1 MTIGI
6 YARPL
11 KADAMQSLLELLA
24 ELSRNQVEM
33 LLYKPLYE
41 SIANLQP
48 YQHCR
53 PFEDAATLCKEADCL
68 ITVGG
73 DGTLLDAVSL
83 ISGCNLPVLGL
94 NFGRLGFLASV
105 NKQGIR
111 QAIEQLVHGNY
122 SLDKRSM
129 VELHADRDLFQ
140 GVHQALN
147 EFAIHKRDSSSMIT
161 IHAYLN
167 GDYLNTYWA
176 DGLIVATPT
185 GSTGYSMSCGGPIIL
200 PSNKNFIVTP
210 VAPHNLNVRPV
221 IVPDDVVI
229 SFEIE
234 HRESNFLISLDSR
247 TEVIDSTVQLAIRK
261 ADRCFNLIR
270 LQHENYLTTLRNK
283 LMWGIDRRNY

>member
-24 ELSRNQVEM
+24 ELSRNQVEI
-33 LLYKPLYE
+33 LIFQPLYD
-41 SIANLQP
+41 SLTNLQP

-53 PFEDAATLCKEADCL
+53 PFIDAASLCEEADCL

-73 DGTLLDAVSL
+73 DGTLLDAVNL
-83 ISGCNLPVLGL
+83 ISGCDIPVLGL

-200 PSNKNFIVTP
+200 PQNKNFIVTP

-261 ADRCFNLIR
+261 ADRGFNLIR

>member
-1 MTIGI
+1 
-6 YARPL
+6 
-11 KADAMQSLLELLA
+11 MQSLLELLA
-24 ELSRNQVEM
+24 ELSRNQVEI
-33 LLYKPLYE
+33 LLYQPLYD
-41 SIANLQP
+41 SLANLQL
-48 YQHCR
+48 YKHCR
-53 PFEDAATLCKEADCL
+53 PFSDADTLCREADCL

-73 DGTLLDAVSL
+73 DGTLLDAVTL
-83 ISGCNLPVLGL
+83 ISGCDIPVLGL

-111 QAIEQLVHGNY
+111 QAIEQLVNGNY
-122 SLDKRSM
+122 SIDRRSM
-129 VELHADRDLFQ
+129 VELHADRELFQ

-200 PSNKNFIVTP
+200 PQNRNFIVTP

-247 TEVIDSTVQLAIRK
+247 TEVVDSTVQLAIRK
-261 ADRCFNLIR
+261 AERAFNLVR